1 MKVPP
6 GVSFHGHG
14 YRLFEGDDIP
24 EDLLA
29 KLSDDHPLKKS
40 PKQTADDLLGEIP
53 ARRQSVNASK

>member
-29 KLSDDHPLKKS
+29 KLSDDHPLK
-40 PKQTADDLLGEIP
+40 TAQPPQPRKLSD
-53 ARRQSVNASK
+53 RSKD